1 MKARHDSLLRITCR
15 LGLGFALVGL
25 LSQCSMLG
33 SLTGAA
39 GDAAKASRGCPD
51 VGSLEAAAKVDF
63 AEEFSLDAATAAK
76 VKAGVIAAA
85 DLNRLSAS
93 VDADLKDGC
102 GGLAK
107 DLGATA
113 SFKTGPEACKLAVK
127 TMGEARA
134 KVGASAAISVT
145 VSPPVCAAS
154 LDSMF
159 DCAGKCDA
167 NVKAGKAD
175 VKCEGGEL
183 SGKCGAQCTG
193 SCELSAAASCSGT
206 CDGSCDASFSG
217 TCGGTCE
224 GTCDG
229 QASSGACGGTCEGK
243 CSAKAQGTC
252 GGKCQGTCEL
262 ASGGSCTGTC
272 TGTCSVDFQEPKCT
286 GKIVPPSM
294 SPECK
299 ASCDAHATANLSCS
313 PPKVAVAISG
323 ATDTAAAA
331 RYQAALEKNLPR
343 IVKISAGLAP
353 KLADVLANGKTTL
366 EGGISA
372 GKAIASSRPTAG
384 ARVAMCLLDPFK
396 GAVSAV
402 GDIQASVSVSVEVNT
417 QATASA
423 KSGDA
428 VAASGH

>member
-1 MKARHDSLLRITCR
+1 MNASHCSWLQSTAR
-15 LGLGFALVGL
+15 LGLGFGLVGL

-51 VGSLEAAAKVDF
+51 VGTLEAAGKVDF
-63 AEEFSLDAATAAK
+63 AEEFSLDAATAGK

-93 VDADLKDGC
+93 IDADLKDGC

-113 SFKTGPEACKLAVK
+113 NFKTGPEACKLAVK
-127 TMGEARA
+127 TIGEARA

-167 NVKAGKAD
+167 NLKAGKAD

-224 GTCDG
+224 GTCDSR
-229 QASSGACGGTCEGK
+229 ATNGACAGTCDGK
-243 CSAKAQGTC
+243 CSAKAKGTC
-252 GGKCQGTCEL
+252 GGKCEGTCEL
-262 ASGGSCTGTC
+262 ASAGSCAGTC
-272 TGTCSVDFQEPKCT
+272 TGSCSVDFQEPKCT

-299 ASCDAHATANLSCS
+299 ASCDAHASASLSCS
-313 PPKVAVAISG
+313 PPKVAVGISG

-343 IVKISAGLAP
+343 IVKISAGIGP
-353 KLADVLANGKTTL
+353 KLADVLVNSKTTL

-384 ARVAMCLLDPFK
+384 ARVALCLLDPFK

-402 GDIQASVSVSVEVNT
+402 ADIQASVSVSVEVNAE
-417 QATASA
+417 ATASA
-423 KSGDA
+423 KSGEA
-428 VAASGH
+428 VAASGS